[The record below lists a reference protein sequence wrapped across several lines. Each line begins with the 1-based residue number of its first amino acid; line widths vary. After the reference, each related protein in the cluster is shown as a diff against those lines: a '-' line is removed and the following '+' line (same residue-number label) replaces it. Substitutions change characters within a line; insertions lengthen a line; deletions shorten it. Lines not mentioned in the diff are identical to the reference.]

1 MDNNFSES
9 KRNLSRAPQE
19 TELGS
24 VPVNQ
29 WPSPYKKQ
37 VRNLEFQLTS
47 VSRGRV
53 RPPLPDKLISYRYK
67 GPYFDKLISYRNK
80 RPYFA
85 GAGGSDSH
93 HVRRY
98 LLIQQV
104 KTHTFCR

>member
-9 KRNLSRAPQE
+9 KPNLSRAPQE

-24 VPVNQ
+24 VPVSQ

-53 RPPLPDKLISYRYK
+53 RPPLGLNID
-67 GPYFDKLISYRNK
+67 NK
-80 RPYFA
+80 IVPFYVV
-85 GAGGSDSH
+85 SH
-93 HVRRY
+93 
-98 LLIQQV
+98 L
-104 KTHTFCR
+104 

>member
-9 KRNLSRAPQE
+9 KRNLSRAKKPQE

-24 VPVNQ
+24 VPVSQ

-53 RPPLPDKLISYRYK
+53 RPPLGVGLAPGRK
-67 GPYFDKLISYRNK
+67 
-80 RPYFA
+80 
-85 GAGGSDSH
+85 H
-93 HVRRY
+93 HVR
-98 LLIQQV
+98 V
-104 KTHTFCR
+104 DVG

>member
-24 VPVNQ
+24 VPVSQ

-37 VRNLEFQLTS
+37 VRNLEFKLTS

-53 RPPLPDKLISYRYK
+53 RPPLGRGRDFVSRVAALI
-67 GPYFDKLISYRNK
+67 G
-80 RPYFA
+80 
-85 GAGGSDSH
+85 
-93 HVRRY
+93 
-98 LLIQQV
+98 
-104 KTHTFCR
+104 